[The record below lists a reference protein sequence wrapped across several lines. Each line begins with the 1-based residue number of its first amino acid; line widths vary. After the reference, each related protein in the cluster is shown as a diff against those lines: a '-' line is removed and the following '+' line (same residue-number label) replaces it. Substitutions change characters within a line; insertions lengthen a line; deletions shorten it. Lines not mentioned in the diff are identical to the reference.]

1 MFSTDRL
8 GEEGN
13 TEKLLTLAEVFFGAM
28 KTFWDLTKLAYN
40 TVNVRNATGLSIK
53 VVSFK

>member
-53 VVSFK
+53 VVKF